1 MMKHPCPGSLMSD
14 DERLMPLFL
23 QVMLNEVL
31 TWITILGCALSII
44 SLVICL
50 YVFTFVRG
58 VKNLAIC
65 MSMTKLLH
73 PNCYAHR

>member
-1 MMKHPCPGSLMSD
+1 MRMKVGKIWKSD
-14 DERLMPLFL
+14 KITYTFYF

-58 VKNLAIC
+58 
-65 MSMTKLLH
+65 
-73 PNCYAHR
+73 

>member
-1 MMKHPCPGSLMSD
+1 
-14 DERLMPLFL
+14 
-23 QVMLNEVL
+23 MLNEVL

-58 VKNLAIC
+58 RFVIGIQ
-65 MSMTKLLH
+65 LLDSFIL
-73 PNCYAHR
+73 NKIT